1 MPDDFIPGADGELV
15 LWCQNNLD
23 KIDDYAA
30 GTPTDLPD
38 AIVDGVK
45 AESQAKIDSINAKIQ
60 AEENYASKVEADR
73 LTTLTELRKQI
84 GDAKRLSTVDDEVL
98 KDLGWKRT
106 PKDID
111 PDTAKPIVK
120 EERIVDHY
128 KFNYNLQ
135 GFFTGIVAYRKKPED
150 ADFVRQR
157 EDHSS
162 PWFENEQ
169 IPNGTQYKFVY
180 LLKEEEVGQWS
191 DIITIDV

>member
-1 MPDDFIPGADGELV
+1 MADFIPDADGDLIT
-15 LWCQNNLD
+15 WCENNIA
-23 KIDDYAA
+23 KIDLYGPGTAA
-30 GTPTDLPD
+30 NLPTKQ
-38 AIVDGVK
+38 VTKVK
-45 AESQAKIDSINAKIQ
+45 DESQSKIDSINAKTQ
-60 AEENYASKVEADR
+60 AEETYRSKVTADTQ
-73 LTTLTELRKQI
+73 TTLTVLRKEI
-84 GDAKRLSTVDDEVL
+84 GDVKRLDTVDDEML
-98 KDLGWKRT
+98 KNLKWISV

-128 KFNYNLQ
+128 KFTYNLQ
-135 GFFTGIVAYRKKPED
+135 GFFDGIVAYRKKPED

-169 IPNGTQYKFVY
+169 IPSGTEYKFVY
-180 LLKEEEVGQWS
+180 LLKEDEVGQWS